1 MSKKTDKTTLK
12 SKLLSWV
19 MGDYDLDADEILPEP
34 GKDGEPELGHRE
46 FYFGELKH
54 KKALHAVYVVLALVC
69 LFSFGGLLMATVA
82 EMPRFGTDAEQMD
95 MVSHEYL
102 EHGLEET
109 GTVNI
114 ITGIILEYRGFDTL
128 GESFVLFC
136 AVTCVLSLLLADSPR
151 EKAAV
156 SAKLE
161 FSDLSGDPIMRKTA
175 IAVIPLILMFGI
187 YIILNGHLSPGGGFS
202 GGAVIGAAI
211 ILLSAAYGEEAS
223 GRFLSERNYK
233 LISFVALSSYC
244 FMKSYTFYTGANGL
258 PLGVGHGTIGNIFSA
273 GLVLPLNIAVGMVVA
288 STMYSIYRV
297 LGWRRF

>member
-1 MSKKTDKTTLK
+1 MKIKMTLK
-12 SKLLSWV
+12 NKLTEWFN
-19 MGDYDLDADEILPEP
+19 GDLDLDADEVLPEP
-34 GKDGEPELGHRE
+34 GAAGEPEIPHKA
-46 FYFGELKH
+46 FFVGELKH
-54 KKALHAVYVVLALVC
+54 KKALHAVYVALALVC
-69 LFSFGGLLMATVA
+69 LCVLGGLLLVTAA
-82 EMPRFGTDAEQMD
+82 EMPRFGTDPEHMHE
-95 MVSHEYL
+95 VSHTYL
-102 EHGLEET
+102 EEGLEAT

-136 AVTCVLSLLLADSPR
+136 AVTCVLALLLADSEH

-156 SAKLE
+156 SSKLM
-161 FSDLSGDPIMRKTA
+161 FSDLSGDPIMQKTA
-175 IAVIPLILMFGI
+175 KAIIPLMLMFGV

-202 GGAVIGAAI
+202 GGAVLGAAI

-233 LISFVALSSYC
+233 IISFVALSSYC

-273 GLVLPLNIAVGMVVA
+273 GFVLPLNIAVGMVVA

>member
-1 MSKKTDKTTLK
+1 MKQNKTKMK
-12 SKLLSWV
+12 NKFLLWIA
-19 MGDYDLDADEILPEP
+19 GDFDLDEDEKLPEP
-34 GKDGEPELGHRE
+34 GESGEPELGHRSFDFSE
-46 FYFGELKH
+46 FKH
-54 KKALHAVYVVLALVC
+54 KKFVHVVYVLLGVFC
-69 LFSFGGLLMATVA
+69 LFSLCGLLMATVA
-82 EMPRFGTDAEQMD
+82 EMPKFGTDAEQMD
-95 MVSHEYL
+95 MVSYEYL
-102 EHGLEET
+102 EHGLQET

-136 AVTCVLSLLLADSPR
+136 AVTCVLSILLADSHDDT
-151 EKAAV
+151 AV
-156 SAKLE
+156 KSAKLE

-175 IAVIPLILMFGI
+175 TAIIPLILIFGI

-202 GGAVIGAAI
+202 GGAVIGAAL
-211 ILLSAAYGEEAS
+211 ILLSAAFGEDAS
-223 GRFLSERNYK
+223 GRFMSERNYK
-233 LISFVALSSYC
+233 IISFVALSSYC

-273 GLVLPLNIAVGMVVA
+273 GFVLPLNIAVGMVVA

>member
-1 MSKKTDKTTLK
+1 MKTTKTDLK
-12 SKLLSWV
+12 SKFMSWLS
-19 MGDYDLDADEILPEP
+19 GDIDLDEDEVLPEP
-34 GKDGEPELGHRE
+34 GAAGEPELGHRE
-46 FYFGELKH
+46 FFFGELKH
-54 KKALHAVYVVLALVC
+54 KKLIRAIYAILSVVC
-69 LFSFGGLLMATVA
+69 LFSLAGLLMMTVA
-82 EMPRFGTDAEQMD
+82 EMPHFGTDAEQMHT
-95 MVSHEYL
+95 VSHEYL
-102 EHGLEET
+102 EQGLEET

-136 AVTCVLSLLLADSPR
+136 AVTCVLSLLLADSPA

-156 SAKLE
+156 ASKLE

-175 IAVIPLILMFGI
+175 VAVIPLILMFGV

-202 GGAVIGAAI
+202 GGAVIGAAV
-211 ILLSAAYGEEAS
+211 ILLSAAFGEEAS

-233 LISFVALSSYC
+233 IVSFVALSSYC
-244 FMKSYTFYTGANGL
+244 FIKSYTFYTGANGL

-273 GLVLPLNIAVGMVVA
+273 GLVLPLNVAVGMVVA